1 VYDVVSLCFPSCQ
14 KEMYSLCHFL
24 IALML
29 SGKKKENTDYLSFIK
44 MNWQYISNEIVH
56 TFERSCSMFA
66 SMPTMLVFILFIVSV
81 ALINLL

>member
-1 VYDVVSLCFPSCQ
+1 
-14 KEMYSLCHFL
+14 MYSLCHFL

-66 SMPTMLVFILFIVSV
+66 SMPTMLVFILQKKHKHFNYSKH
-81 ALINLL
+81 LPQTY